1 MSSNET
7 GKKAPEIRL
16 SVRVSEED
24 KQLVKEVADNYGLT
38 ITEFLIRAAKYIKK
52 HNPQLTI
59 SPKANSLAGANS

>member
-24 KQLVKEVADNYGLT
+24 KQLVKEVADN
-38 ITEFLIRAAKYIKK
+38 
-52 HNPQLTI
+52 
-59 SPKANSLAGANS
+59 

>member
-1 MSSNET
+1 
-7 GKKAPEIRL
+7 
-16 SVRVSEED
+16 VSEED

-59 SPKANSLAGANS
+59 SPKANSLVGATN